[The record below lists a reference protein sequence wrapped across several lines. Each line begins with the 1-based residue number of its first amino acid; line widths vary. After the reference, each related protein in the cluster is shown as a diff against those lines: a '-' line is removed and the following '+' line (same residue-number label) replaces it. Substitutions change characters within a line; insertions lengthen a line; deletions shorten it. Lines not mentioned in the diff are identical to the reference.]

1 MTLRYR
7 RSVAAWLALSGMTLN
22 ALWPVLGNAR
32 PAAPA
37 LPSEI
42 CSATGLKHAGGEPA
56 GAPEKGPHPSHC
68 TLCPFNAAQSA
79 AIPATAAES
88 LVRACAED
96 PRSVFSDTLRLGS
109 PLDRTASTRAPPL
122 PS

>member
-7 RSVAAWLALSGMTLN
+7 RSVAAWIALSGMALN
-22 ALWPVLGNAR
+22 AVWPVLANAR
-32 PAAPA
+32 PSVPA
-37 LPSEI
+37 SASEI

-68 TLCPFNAAQSA
+68 TLCPCNAAQGA
-79 AIPATAAES
+79 AIPATAAAS
-88 LVRACAED
+88 FARTCAED
-96 PRSVFSDTLRLGS
+96 PRSVFSDTLRLES
-109 PLDRTASTRAPPL
+109 PLDRTAPPRAPPL